1 MRAFSAVLLTAMAM
15 SSAHASCNPEGQM
28 RFVTVNTSPGIPKDS
43 FASQPLVMYRA
54 GSERMRV
61 EEAPD
66 TANRIHQLMV
76 GNWPDTWIVNLLDK
90 TGQHVKD
97 DSPVP
102 GIHAPVIMGD
112 PAMGIPATWNDLEYG
127 CEWSFFEI
135 MKATQTPTDKHDM
148 IKHQISDGAWRLT
161 MVTANNTRKPW
172 MMILAKDGK
181 VVWAIRYTAYDHQ
194 EAVDQ
199 ALFAKPEGI
208 TFTDA
213 VK

>member
-1 MRAFSAVLLTAMAM
+1 MRVISAVLLTAMAM
-15 SSAHASCNPEGQM
+15 NPAHASCNPEGQM
-28 RFVTVNTSPGIPKDS
+28 RIVTVNTSPGIPKDS

-54 GSERMRV
+54 GNERLRV

-66 TANRIHQLMV
+66 TANGIHQVLIS
-76 GNWPDTWIVNLLDK
+76 NWPDSWAVNLLDK

-97 DSPVP
+97 DSPDP
-102 GIHAPVIMGD
+102 GVHAPVITAD
-112 PAMGIPATWNDLEYG
+112 PSLGIPAAWSDLEYG

-135 MKATQTPTDKHDM
+135 LKATQTPTEKHDLV
-148 IKHQISDGAWRLT
+148 KHQLTEGAWRLT
-161 MVTANNTRKPW
+161 MVTAANTRKPW

-181 VVWAIRYTAYDHQ
+181 VVWAVRYTAYDHQ

-208 TFTDA
+208 KFTDPL
-213 VK
+213 K